1 MGNINSKPV
10 NVKRRKQ
17 FVHIGEQV
25 FTNDGWKVSKV
36 PGSGKASLRRVTKGN
51 KTGMICVRT
60 TQDTWIGFPRKSDD
74 TGWVTLSEVDEVIVV
89 SVDDRFTPKFAQVH
103 RINGDEMRDRFD
115 RAYAAR
121 RAAGYAEGPGR
132 SMWISLYDQDATQP
146 VSHVGAGAGLD
157 NPATL
162 RVPIET
168 SPSAS
173 LNEPES
179 HIMENE
185 EITPTFD
192 HVITAA
198 KKSLSIRLG
207 VDTSNIKITIEI

>member
-1 MGNINSKPV
+1 MGNINSRPE

-17 FVHIGEQV
+17 FVQIGEKV
-25 FTNDGWKVSKV
+25 LTSDGSKISKV

-51 KTGMICVRT
+51 KTRHVCVRT
-60 TQDTWIGFPRKSDD
+60 TQDTWIGFPRKGDD

-157 NPATL
+157 NPAML

-168 SPSAS
+168 SPSTS

-185 EITPTFD
+185 EMTFD